1 MRVFTVIAFVLL
13 IVSFPAFSGGQSE
26 TADAMEGGM
35 MEAMEMPEVNAIVD
49 FRSLDH
55 ARELAAE
62 KPTVLSFNASWCPS
76 CKGAV
81 RDFEANEVEIRD
93 YYLVY
98 VDYDSSDDLQ
108 EKYGVTY
115 QHTFVQI
122 SPEGEAIAK
131 WNGGGT
137 DELLNKI
144 VKNRSRRK

>member
-1 MRVFTVIAFVLL
+1 MRVFAVIAFVLI
-13 IVSFPAFSGGQSE
+13 IVSFPVFSGGQSE
-26 TADAMEGGM
+26 SADAMEGGM

-49 FRSLDH
+49 FSSLDH
-55 ARELAAE
+55 AQELAAE
-62 KPTVLSFNASWCPS
+62 KPTVLFFNASWCPS
-76 CKGAV
+76 CRGAV
-81 RDFEANEVEIRD
+81 RDFEANEAEISD

-122 SPEGEAIAK
+122 DPEGKAVTK

-137 DELLNKI
+137 VEFLNK
-144 VKNRSRRK
+144 VKVM

>member
-1 MRVFTVIAFVLL
+1 MRVFTVIALVLL

-26 TADAMEGGM
+26 SADAMEGGM

-62 KPTVLSFNASWCPS
+62 KPTVLFFNASWCPS

-122 SPEGEAIAK
+122 DPEGKAVTK

-137 DELLNKI
+137 VEFLNK
-144 VKNRSRRK
+144 VKVM